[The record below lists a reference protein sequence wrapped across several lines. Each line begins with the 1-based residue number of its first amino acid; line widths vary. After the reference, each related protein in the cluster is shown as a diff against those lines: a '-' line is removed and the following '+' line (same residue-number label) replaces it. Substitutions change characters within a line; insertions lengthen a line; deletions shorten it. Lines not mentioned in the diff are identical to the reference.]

1 MCVCVCVCERERE
14 RERHR
19 GREREMHLHFLEMR
33 DEKIVSSSEKSSDFH
48 GTTWKTCYFFP
59 VIEGMPL
66 QKKKV
71 QEVS

>member
-1 MCVCVCVCERERE
+1 
-14 RERHR
+14 
-19 GREREMHLHFLEMR
+19 MHLHFLEMR